1 MTIYQFSLYLLRYG
15 VQRLLVEFKNKRLLK
30 LYTEGRS
37 SKYRFPRGVIEK
49 FFMRIAHFEAAQD
62 IYDLWPT
69 ASLHFEKLKR
79 YMNRYSVRIN
89 ESYRL
94 EFDIQWQN
102 REKTVGKIIIIE
114 ISKHYER

>member
-1 MTIYQFSLYLLRYG
+1 LTIYQFSLYLLRYG
-15 VQRLLVEFKNKRLLK
+15 VQGLLVEFKYKRLLK
-30 LYTEGRS
+30 LYTKGQS
-37 SKYRFPRGVIEK
+37 FKYRFPKGVIEK
-49 FFMRIAHFEAAQD
+49 FFMRIQQLEAAQN
-62 IYDLWPT
+62 IYDLWKT
-69 ASLHFEKLKR
+69 ASLHFEKLKG

-102 REKTVGKIIIIE
+102 REKAVGKIIIIK